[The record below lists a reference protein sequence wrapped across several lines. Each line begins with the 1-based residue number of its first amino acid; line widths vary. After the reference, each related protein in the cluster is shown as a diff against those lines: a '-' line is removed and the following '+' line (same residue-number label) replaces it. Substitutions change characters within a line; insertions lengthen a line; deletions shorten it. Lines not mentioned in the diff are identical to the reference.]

1 MDDTPQIYLTI
12 QTDYGHTA
20 DFLRELADAIEE
32 RIENIEHYETYYGY
46 AEINWDE
53 APED

>member
-20 DFLRELADAIEE
+20 DFLRELADAIESSE
-32 RIENIEHYETYYGY
+32 ENIETYEVYHGI